1 MLLQKFRNVVFASII
16 VVSLVSCSNQG
27 ANDNS
32 MQESSKN
39 QQQIDESQ
47 SENVTENQDKNDN
60 SNIGGVNL
68 TEDGTYIASFDT
80 GKEASEKYQDYNLKI
95 QDDTLTV
102 EGPLQ
107 FIASGE
113 SDDDIKNLDDQKNV
127 FIIDQNTSFQVQD
140 TYTQENH
147 SQEEF
152 QQIFEETK
160 GKQIALFVEVLNGK
174 AIVVNLGYK
183 S

>member
-16 VVSLVSCSNQG
+16 ITSLASCSSQD

-32 MQESSKN
+32 KQSSSEN
-39 QQQIDESQ
+39 HQQIDESQ
-47 SENVTENQDKNDN
+47 SENVTENQDESDK

-102 EGPLQ
+102 EGNLQ
-107 FIASGE
+107 FIASGG
-113 SDDDIKNLDDQKNV
+113 SDDDIKNLDEQRNV
-127 FIIDQNTSFQVQD
+127 FIIDQNTIFQVQD

-160 GKQIALFVEVLNGK
+160 GKQIALFVEVLDGK